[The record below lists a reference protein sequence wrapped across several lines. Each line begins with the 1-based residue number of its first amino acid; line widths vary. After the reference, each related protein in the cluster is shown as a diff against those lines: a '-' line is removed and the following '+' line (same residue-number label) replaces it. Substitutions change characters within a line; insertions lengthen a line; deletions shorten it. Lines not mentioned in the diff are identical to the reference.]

1 MTDRDEIFAQNAA
14 LRLTNESD
22 VLDVVYGELR
32 QQSFDAIEASA
43 PADTAGRENA
53 YFMLRS
59 IDALKAQIEHMARQ
73 AQSRNEDN
81 A

>member
-22 VLDVVYGELR
+22 VLDVVYKEIR
-32 QQSFDAIEASA
+32 QQLFDAIDASA
-43 PADTAGRENA
+43 PADTETRENA

-59 IDALKAQIEHMARQ
+59 VDALKAQIEFMARE